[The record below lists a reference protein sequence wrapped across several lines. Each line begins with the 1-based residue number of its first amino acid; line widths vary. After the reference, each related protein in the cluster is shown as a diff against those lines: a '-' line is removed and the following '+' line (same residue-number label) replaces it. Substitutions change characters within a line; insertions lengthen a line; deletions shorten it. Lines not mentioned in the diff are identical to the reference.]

1 MNCPNCGKDMTD
13 WTLDGRVGTQVIVDV
28 CTACQSFWFDQ
39 HQSLQLSPGSTLKLM
54 KFIGEH
60 SSTAKPTLSDV
71 LRCTRCGGSLSL
83 AHDLVHNT
91 RFNYWV
97 CANGH
102 GKFIGFFDF
111 LKEKNFIRTL
121 SPQEIQELKQN
132 VQSVN
137 CSNCGASIDLQ
148 NNSVCPYCHSAI
160 SMLDMKQQQQMLA
173 QLKEAAEPP
182 PVDPTLPLKLAM
194 AKEQIS
200 SVFQEHDAEWWE
212 DARSGDL
219 VQAGLKA
226 VTRLIA
232 TIL

>member
-1 MNCPNCGKDMTD
+1 MTE
-13 WTLDGRVGTQVIVDV
+13 WTLDGRVGTQVTVDV

-39 HQSLQLSPGSTLKLM
+39 HQSLQLSPGATLKLM

-60 SSTAKPTLSDV
+60 SSTVKPTLSAA
-71 LRCTRCGGSLSL
+71 LRCPRCAGPLSL
-83 AHDLVHNT
+83 AHDLVHTT
-91 RFNYWV
+91 RFNYWT
-97 CANGH
+97 CESGH

-137 CSNCGASIDLQ
+137 CSSCGASIDLQ
-148 NNSVCPYCHSAI
+148 TNSVCPYCHSPI

-173 QLKEAAEPP
+173 QLQEAAAPRP
-182 PVDPTLPLKLAM
+182 IDPTLPLQLAL
-194 AKEQIS
+194 ATERTSDLFKPE
-200 SVFQEHDAEWWE
+200 DTEWWD